1 MSLRGACQP
10 AFVLNIVEVCLIS
23 LTMIESE
30 PSKVLDKDDS
40 TEVCDCLTNALW
52 FQANLEVELIYG
64 CNVSWFQAGLEVELV
79 NVYND
84 LV

>member
-1 MSLRGACQP
+1 M
-10 AFVLNIVEVCLIS
+10 NIRTEVCLIS

-40 TEVCDCLTNALW
+40 TEVCDCLTNVLW
-52 FQANLEVELIYG
+52 FQASLEVELIYG
-64 CNVSWFQAGLEVELV
+64 CNVLWFQASLEVELV